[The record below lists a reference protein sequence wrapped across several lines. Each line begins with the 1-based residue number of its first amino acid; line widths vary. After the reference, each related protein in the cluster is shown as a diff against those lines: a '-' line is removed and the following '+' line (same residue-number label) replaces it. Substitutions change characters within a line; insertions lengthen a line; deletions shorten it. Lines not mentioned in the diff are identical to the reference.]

1 MNIGFTYDLK
11 DDYLKQGYSDVDVAE
26 FDSIETI
33 EGIENALQKQGY
45 TVDRIG
51 TFKSLITRL
60 CRGDSWDIVFN
71 IAEGIYGI
79 GREAQIPAVLDAY
92 NIPYV
97 FSDPLVFS
105 ATLHKGMA
113 KRIVRDGGLRTPD
126 FYIIR
131 SMDDIDRVNLKYPLF
146 VKPLSEGT
154 GKGISSNSVI
164 HSRDELAATSEQL
177 LLRYNQPV
185 MVERFLPGREFTVGV
200 TGTGKDGRVVGVM
213 EICFKPDA
221 SSEVYGLFNKKNYKK
236 YIEYSVPEKE
246 MVEKCSEVALQA
258 WQLLECRDGGRIDL
272 RNNEENEPEFIEVN
286 PLAGLHPIESDLPIL
301 ARLNGISYDELIR
314 QIMESALTRILG
326 NVRHE

>member
-11 DDYLKQGYSDVDVAE
+11 DDYLKLGYSDVDVAE

-33 EGIENALQKQGY
+33 EGIEKVLLKQGY

-51 TFKSLITRL
+51 SFKSLITRL
-60 CRGDSWDIVFN
+60 CRGDSWDLVFN
-71 IAEGIYGI
+71 IAEGVHGI

-92 NIPYV
+92 KIPYV

-113 KRIVRDGGLRTPD
+113 KRIVRDGGVKTPA
-126 FYIIR
+126 FYIVR
-131 SMDDIDRVNLKYPLF
+131 SLEDICGVHMKYPLF

-164 HSRDELAATSEQL
+164 HSPDELSLLCEQL
-177 LLRYNQPV
+177 LLKYDQPV
-185 MVERFLPGREFTVGV
+185 LVERFLPGREFTVGI
-200 TGTGKDGRVVGVM
+200 TGSGKKARVIGVM
-213 EICFKPDA
+213 EICFKQEA
-221 SSEVYGLFNKKNYKK
+221 SSEVYGLYNKKNYKK
-236 YIEYSVPEKE
+236 FIEYSVPEKD
-246 MVEKCSEVALQA
+246 MADKCSSVALQA
-258 WQLLECRDGGRIDL
+258 WRLLECRDGGRIDL

-301 ARLNGISYDELIR
+301 ARLNGTSYDELIC
-314 QIMESALTRILG
+314 QIMESALIRLTSECK
-326 NVRHE
+326 HE

>member
-1 MNIGFTYDLK
+1 MNIGLTYDLK
-11 DDYLKQGYSDVDVAE
+11 DDYLKLGYSDVDVAE

-33 EGIENALQKQGY
+33 EGIEKALNNQGF

-51 TFKSLITRL
+51 SIKPLITRL
-60 CRGDSWDIVFN
+60 CRGDSWDLVFN
-71 IAEGIYGI
+71 IAEGVHGI

-113 KRIVRDGGLRTPD
+113 KRIVRDGGVKTPD
-126 FYIIR
+126 FFIVR
-131 SMDDIDRVNLKYPLF
+131 SLEDIKDINLQYPLF

-164 HSRDELAATSEQL
+164 SSLEELLETCGKL
-177 LLRYNQPV
+177 LLQYDQPV
-185 MVERFLPGREFTVGV
+185 LAERFLPGREFTVGI
-200 TGTGKDGRVVGVM
+200 TGTGKNSRVVGVM

-221 SSEVYGLFNKKNYKK
+221 SSEVYGLYNKKNYKK
-236 YIEYSVPEKE
+236 YIEYSVPEKK
-246 MVEKCSEVALQA
+246 MIEKCSDVALHA

-301 ARLNGISYDELIR
+301 ARLNGTSYDVLIR
-314 QIMESALTRILG
+314 QIMDSALKRIYG
-326 NVRHE
+326 EERHG